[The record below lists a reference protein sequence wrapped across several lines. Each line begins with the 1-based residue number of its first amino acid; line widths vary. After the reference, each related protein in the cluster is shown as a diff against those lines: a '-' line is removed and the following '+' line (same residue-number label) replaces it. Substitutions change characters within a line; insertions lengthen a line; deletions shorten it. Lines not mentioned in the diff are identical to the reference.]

1 VTIALFLDGEFR
13 TAQMWID
20 AFALALPGEPV
31 VLAGQIDDPASVD
44 VALVRGVDPG
54 NLTAFPSLGLVQ
66 CMWAGVDRL
75 VNDPGIPT
83 GPLLARTVD
92 PAMADQMAAT
102 AVGHVLDVALGHHTY
117 RQRQAES
124 SWAPRHCKPMSTRT
138 VGILGFGALG
148 RVCAERLAPF
158 GFRLIALK
166 MRPGSPVTGVRIT
179 TSLPDVLHA
188 SDIVVNLLPLT
199 AETENIFDVGAFGVM
214 KPGAAL
220 INLAR
225 GRHIVDDDLIAA
237 LDSGQIARAV
247 LDVFRDEPL
256 PVGHPFWTH
265 PQVTVTP
272 HVAADTDQ
280 GTAAPIL
287 AANIAA
293 FRRGDLAAI
302 TGLVDRS
309 KGY

>member
-1 VTIALFLDGEFR
+1 VTVALFLDSEFR

-20 AFALALPGEPV
+20 AFALCLPGERV
-31 VLAGQIDDPASVD
+31 VLAGEIDDPSSVD

-54 NLTAFPSLGLVQ
+54 NLSSFPSIGLVQ

-75 VNDPGIPT
+75 VNDPSVPP

-102 AVGHVLDVALGHHTY
+102 AVGHVLDIALGHHAY

-124 SWAPRHCKPMSTRT
+124 SWVPRHCKPMSTRT

-166 MRPGSPVTGVRIT
+166 TRPGSAVTGVRIT
-179 TSLPDVLHA
+179 TSLADVLQA

-199 AETENIFDVGAFGVM
+199 AETENIFDAGAFGAM
-214 KPGAAL
+214 KLGASL

-225 GRHIVDDDLIAA
+225 GRHIVDDDLLAA
-237 LDSGQIARAV
+237 LDSGHIARAV

-272 HVAADTDQ
+272 HVAADTDP